1 MMQIGIV
8 GKTNTG
14 KSTFFSAATMVD
26 AEIANRP
33 FVTIKPNQ
41 GTSYVRLKCACQE
54 FKVTCNPVN
63 SKCINGER
71 LIPITLLDVAGLVPD
86 AWQGKGLGNQFMND
100 LMQAKALVHVL
111 DTSGLTDLEGNF
123 VVEGI
128 HEPAED
134 VKFLEREINF
144 WLKSI
149 LAKNWHQISKKASM
163 EKTGPYQALAQQLSG
178 LGINEDDVKE
188 VMHKGN
194 FSERPDTWNDD
205 DLLRFAELI
214 RKKSKPM
221 IIAANKMDL
230 KNAQANLEKL
240 RKEFGELIFVP
251 CCAEAELALRK
262 AEKAGIISY
271 VPGDKDFKILKE
283 LPEKQKEALEFIRK
297 NVMEKFNG
305 TGVQELINKSA
316 FELLNLI
323 AIYPVQDANKLA
335 SGKGNVLPDTFLVP
349 KGTTAIELAGII
361 HTDFVDKFVAA
372 VDCRSGKKIGKDSE
386 LHHNDVVKIQLHG

>member
-123 VVEGI
+123 V
-128 HEPAED
+128 
-134 VKFLEREINF
+134 
-144 WLKSI
+144 
-149 LAKNWHQISKKASM
+149 
-163 EKTGPYQALAQQLSG
+163 
-178 LGINEDDVKE
+178 
-188 VMHKGN
+188 
-194 FSERPDTWNDD
+194 
-205 DLLRFAELI
+205 
-214 RKKSKPM
+214 
-221 IIAANKMDL
+221 
-230 KNAQANLEKL
+230 
-240 RKEFGELIFVP
+240 
-251 CCAEAELALRK
+251 
-262 AEKAGIISY
+262 
-271 VPGDKDFKILKE
+271 
-283 LPEKQKEALEFIRK
+283 
-297 NVMEKFNG
+297 
-305 TGVQELINKSA
+305 
-316 FELLNLI
+316 
-323 AIYPVQDANKLA
+323 
-335 SGKGNVLPDTFLVP
+335 
-349 KGTTAIELAGII
+349 
-361 HTDFVDKFVAA
+361 
-372 VDCRSGKKIGKDSE
+372 
-386 LHHNDVVKIQLHG
+386 